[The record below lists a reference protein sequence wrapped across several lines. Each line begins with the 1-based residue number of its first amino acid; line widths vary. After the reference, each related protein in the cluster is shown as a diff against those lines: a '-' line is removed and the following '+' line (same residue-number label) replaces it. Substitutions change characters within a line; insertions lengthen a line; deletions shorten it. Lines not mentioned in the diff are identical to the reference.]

1 MFSTVSSWSANSLKH
16 PSHRDQVTQSREV
29 IIVRFRLNLIKLWK
43 VIVISFRHFNRD
55 QCFDKAAAL
64 SYLAFLTSIPILL
77 LLISLVGK
85 ILRSNDQA
93 LGYFLNFIKVVIP
106 TGFDFI
112 SQILQTTMKTVGAT
126 TLVGLASLVWTMLG
140 FFGAFENH
148 FNTIWKIRKRRN
160 FLKSKLLGLLLM
172 FMLILFIALN
182 FFLNN
187 MLQIWIK
194 SEPLQKYFPLPFN
207 LAQLGNN
214 LLYYSYLIL
223 AGVTFFLFNKIIPAI
238 YVKTKAALIGGTT
251 TLLLSELARIGYH
264 YYITSIPRHNL
275 LYGSLLT
282 ATVLIVWIDYTMIT
296 ILFGCELT
304 KTLHQSLP

>member
-1 MFSTVSSWSANSLKH
+1 
-16 PSHRDQVTQSREV
+16 V
-29 IIVRFRLNLIKLWK
+29 IVVRFRLNLIKLWK
-43 VIVISFRHFNRD
+43 VIVISFRHFIRD
-55 QCFDKAAAL
+55 QGFIKAAAL
-64 SYLAFLTSIPILL
+64 SYLTFLTSIPILL

-85 ILRSNDQA
+85 ILRSNEQA
-93 LGYFLNFIKVVIP
+93 LQYFLNVIQIVMP

-112 SQILQTTMKTVGAT
+112 SQVLQITMNSVNASTW
-126 TLVGLASLVWTMLG
+126 VGLASLIWIMLS
-140 FFGAFENH
+140 FFGSFENI
-148 FNTIWKIRKRRN
+148 FNTIWKTRKRRS
-160 FLKSKLLGLLLM
+160 FLKSRLLGLLLM
-172 FMLILFIALN
+172 ALLILFIAVN

-207 LAQLGNN
+207 LSQLGNN